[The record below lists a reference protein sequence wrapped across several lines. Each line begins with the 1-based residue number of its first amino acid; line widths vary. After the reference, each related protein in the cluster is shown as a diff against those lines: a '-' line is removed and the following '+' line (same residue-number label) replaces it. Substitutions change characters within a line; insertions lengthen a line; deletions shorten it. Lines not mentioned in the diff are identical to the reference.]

1 MPQEPVAGSLS
12 TSYWYAGSLP
22 GSEYR
27 DGWIAAHNSIPCSCS
42 DLCHAH
48 VWKQPFL
55 AEKNRI
61 GSEKQSV
68 LFLITALFSYREY
81 VILTRKIFVFFG
93 SVWRTFVKITCK
105 QQDLSR
111 GLSIVSHGVS
121 NRSTLPI
128 LANIL
133 LATDHG
139 RLKLSA
145 TNLEI
150 GINCWVDAQIHEE
163 GTTTVPAK
171 LLTDFVNSLPQA
183 PVDISVPEDTH
194 KVSIKGEGIT
204 ANIKGMDSSEF
215 PLIPSAEGGEP
226 PVILDAALL
235 KEMIAQVAL
244 AASEDESRPV
254 FTGVLVQVGNEKVT
268 FAAADS
274 FRLAVRTA
282 PLPGDE
288 TAHGDILV
296 PARTLHELA
305 RILPSEGAVQMIVT
319 PNRSQVLFH
328 TEQIDLVSR
337 LIDANF
343 PNFRQIIPKEH
354 STRAVVETKAFAA
367 RVKSAALFARD
378 SSNIARVKIAGGDNS
393 GLEPGKITIE
403 ATAEDL
409 GDNVGVLNAAVDGPE
424 QQIIFNVKYLAEV
437 LAVIDTPEVAIE
449 VNSPTK
455 PGVVK
460 PVGPADYTYVIMPMH
475 TNR

>member
-1 MPQEPVAGSLS
+1 M
-12 TSYWYAGSLP
+12 
-22 GSEYR
+22 
-27 DGWIAAHNSIPCSCS
+27 
-42 DLCHAH
+42 
-48 VWKQPFL
+48 
-55 AEKNRI
+55 
-61 GSEKQSV
+61 
-68 LFLITALFSYREY
+68 
-81 VILTRKIFVFFG
+81 
-93 SVWRTFVKITCK
+93 KITCK

-111 GLSIVSHGVS
+111 GLSVVSHAVS

-133 LATDHG
+133 LATEHG

-150 GINCWVDAQIHEE
+150 GINCWVDAQVHEE

-183 PVDISVPEDTH
+183 TVDIAVSEDTN
-194 KVSIKGEGIT
+194 KVNIKGEGSS
-204 ANIKGMDSSEF
+204 ANIKGMDASEF
-215 PLIPSAEGGEP
+215 PLIPNGEDGET
-226 PVILDAALL
+226 PVIVDASLL
-235 KEMIAQVAL
+235 KEMIAEVAI
-244 AASEDESRPV
+244 AASEDKSRPV
-254 FTGVLVQVGNEKVT
+254 FTGVLVQVSNEKLT

-282 PLPGDE
+282 PLPGDDS
-288 TAHGDILV
+288 THGDILI
-296 PARTLHELA
+296 PARTLTELA
-305 RILPSEGAVQMIVT
+305 RILPNEEAVQMIVT

-328 TEQIDLVSR
+328 TEQSDLVSR
-337 LIDANF
+337 LIEGSF

-354 STRAVVETKAFAA
+354 TTRAVVETKTFAA

-378 SSNIARVKIAGGDNS
+378 SSNITRIKIQGGDNS
-393 GLEPGKITIE
+393 GLEAGTVTIE

-437 LAVIDTPEVAIE
+437 LAVMGTPEVAIE
-449 VNSPTK
+449 INAPTK
-455 PGVVK
+455 PGVIK